1 MGAQVEQLP
10 PELKVPAQPT
20 PTPNPNPNPNP
31 TPTPTPT
38 LTLTLALARTRWLL
52 THNTSPMTGA
62 ALPHKHLVPAISLR
76 QLIVEFRGVGPDD

>member
-1 MGAQVEQLP
+1 MDRGRLR
-10 PELKVPAQPT
+10 L
-20 PTPNPNPNPNP
+20 
-31 TPTPTPT
+31 T
-38 LTLTLALARTRWLL
+38 LTLILTLALALTLTLALALARTRWLL